1 MVISRI
7 YSFLETVRI
16 TLINYSDIKI
26 CKVTTIISVLP
37 SAILLVNYRNLSW
50 NPNIFLSFSGQT
62 SMIQW

>member
-37 SAILLVNYRNLSW
+37 SAILLVNYRNLS
-50 NPNIFLSFSGQT
+50 
-62 SMIQW
+62 